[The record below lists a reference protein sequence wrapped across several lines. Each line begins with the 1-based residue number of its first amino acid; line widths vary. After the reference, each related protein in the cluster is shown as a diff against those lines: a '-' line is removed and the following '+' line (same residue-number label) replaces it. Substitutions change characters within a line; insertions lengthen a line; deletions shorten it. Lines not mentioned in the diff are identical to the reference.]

1 MRTRRSIEALSAT
14 SRAVPVANIL
24 RLFRNLGERI
34 LAQLA
39 PICVRDYT
47 RDRKQVRGAGVL
59 NMARNWWRFW
69 PGIAPVLLALGLLC
83 AGSALAAGK
92 DPAAAAPIR
101 FGILPIGSAAESLE
115 QWRPLLE
122 DLQKRLGRPV
132 TTVSVGSYAALSDAI
147 GAQRVDVAFLSGKL
161 AVEAVSHQHMQVFAQ
176 FVRKDGATGNVAM
189 LVARTDSSIHSL
201 HDLLV
206 TPGHWRYA
214 RSEHLSVT
222 GYTAPEAY
230 VFAPHGLNSDTFF
243 ASVRVGDH
251 QSNLLAVVNREV
263 DVTSSNN
270 PDMDLFRRNFP
281 QEAAQ
286 LRVIWR
292 SSLIPSGVLVLRDGM
307 SASVRQQLTDFL
319 LAYGKD
325 TGDTGAR
332 ERARL
337 ARIPDLGGF
346 APESNHVLQPFVDM
360 QYTLLRQQAEHGQW
374 VSPQARQ
381 ARLAQIEKDYQH
393 ASQPLL
399 SH

>member
-1 MRTRRSIEALSAT
+1 M
-14 SRAVPVANIL
+14 
-24 RLFRNLGERI
+24 LG
-34 LAQLA
+34 
-39 PICVRDYT
+39 V
-47 RDRKQVRGAGVL
+47 
-59 NMARNWWRFW
+59 
-69 PGIAPVLLALGLLC
+69 LLC
-83 AGSALAAGK
+83 AGSA
-92 DPAAAAPIR
+92 AAADRSTASASSASPIR

-115 QWRPLLE
+115 QWRPLLD

-132 TTVSVGSYAALSDAI
+132 TTVSVSSYAGLSDAI

-161 AVEAVSHQHMQVFAQ
+161 AVEAVSYQHMQVFAQ
-176 FVRKDGATGNVAM
+176 FVRNDGARGNVAM
-189 LVARTDSSIHSL
+189 LVVRADSAIHSL
-201 HDLLV
+201 DKLLA
-206 TPGHWRYA
+206 TPGTWRYA

-243 ASVRVGDH
+243 ANVRVGDH

-263 DVTSSNN
+263 DVASSNN

-286 LRVIWR
+286 LKVIWR

-307 SASVRQQLTDFL
+307 PESLRRQLADFL
-319 LAYGKD
+319 LAYGK
-325 TGDTGAR
+325 GGGENGAR
-332 ERARL
+332 ERASL

-346 APESNHVLQPFVDM
+346 ASENNHVLQPFVDM
-360 QYTLLRQQAEHGQW
+360 QYTLLRQQAEHSQW

-381 ARLAQIEKDYQH
+381 ARLAQIEQDYHH

>member
-1 MRTRRSIEALSAT
+1 M
-14 SRAVPVANIL
+14 P
-24 RLFRNLGERI
+24 
-34 LAQLA
+34 
-39 PICVRDYT
+39 
-47 RDRKQVRGAGVL
+47 
-59 NMARNWWRFW
+59 
-69 PGIAPVLLALGLLC
+69 
-83 AGSALAAGK
+83 
-92 DPAAAAPIR
+92 PIR

-115 QWRPLLE
+115 QWRPLLD
-122 DLQKRLGRPV
+122 DLQKRLGRRV
-132 TTVSVGSYAALSDAI
+132 TTVSASSYAGLSDAI

-176 FVRKDGATGNVAM
+176 FVRNDGAKGNVAM
-189 LVARTDSSIHSL
+189 LVVRSDSSIHSL
-201 HDLLV
+201 DDLLAAQ
-206 TPGHWRYA
+206 GHWRYA

-243 ASVRVGDH
+243 GSVRVGDH

-263 DVTSSNN
+263 DVASSNN

-286 LRVIWR
+286 LKVIWR
-292 SSLIPSGVLVLRDGM
+292 SSLIPSGVLVLREGM
-307 SASVRQQLTDFL
+307 PESLRRQLADFL
-319 LAYGKD
+319 LAYGK
-325 TGDTGAR
+325 GSGEAGVR
-332 ERARL
+332 ERASL

-346 APESNHVLQPFVDM
+346 ASENNHVLQPFVDM

-381 ARLAQIEKDYQH
+381 ARLAQIEKDYRH